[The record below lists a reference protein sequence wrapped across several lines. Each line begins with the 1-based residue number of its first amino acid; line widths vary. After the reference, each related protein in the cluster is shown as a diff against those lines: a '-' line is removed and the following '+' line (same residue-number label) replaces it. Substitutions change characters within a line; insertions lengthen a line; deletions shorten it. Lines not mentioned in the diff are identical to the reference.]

1 MGHYEVPCNFTNELH
16 SCMIKTVMCLIRVDS
31 RMCVLLSVLLS
42 YMICITLEEILSMR
56 LW

>member
-1 MGHYEVPCNFTNELH
+1 MGHYEVSCNFTNELH
-16 SCMIKTVMCLIRVDS
+16 SYMIKTVMGLIRVDS